1 MIPIWGTSSGRN
13 GAGGIPS
20 LLLDFSNQSYLLNG
34 TGYAAFG
41 ASPGITFSRGTN
53 ATLIDST
60 GKLTYAPS
68 NMFTNSENF
77 SATGW
82 AHPDA
87 TINVNSIV
95 APDGTITADKIIET
109 ATTNTHQITQ
119 TTTFVS
125 GTVYNW
131 SFFVKAAE
139 RSVVRVLFP
148 SAAFTSN
155 LGANFDITVGAWRTS
170 SPTPPAALT
179 LFSQDVG
186 DGWYRI
192 SATAKATASVSSTIL
207 LMLVDSPSGTGN
219 YTGNVTDGLY
229 IWGAQLGAVTYETAP
244 RTYNSTTP
252 KNLLGYTEE
261 FNVTTSGWTKFN
273 STITANATTDPNGNL
288 NADKLVEQATTQNHN
303 VNQAFSFVAGV
314 PYTYS
319 VYAKAA
325 ERQYI
330 QILFVAPAYSGNFIG
345 VFDLTGSGATAVNV
359 SGVTSSITSVGNG
372 WYRCSITSTA
382 TTAGSATPQIRVTT
396 SFTTT
401 AASSTYLGDG
411 TSGVYLWGAQ
421 LSDSASLDPYV
432 YNPAAAL
439 TSTAYYGPRFDYSP
453 TTLAPLGLLIEEAR
467 TNLLL
472 YSDRLDVAA
481 TWISANIDV
490 TANAIVSPDGT
501 TNADAIIEKTTPTVF
516 HYINQS
522 VTKAA
527 SSIQYALSFYVKN
540 KGRDIVINIQ
550 SSGVNGVAARINP
563 ETGNIV
569 TGIAAFGTG
578 WTAGSLTTTS
588 VGDGWYKVVM
598 VATSDTA
605 ITAQFQCSLYN
616 AALVTNI
623 YTGDGVSGVYIW
635 GAQLEAGSFATSYIP
650 TAGASVTRS
659 ADVATMVGNNF
670 SNWYNQTTGTLA
682 VAFDASA
689 NGFATYVSAS
699 NGTITQ
705 NSTHIDN
712 DTGIMRAAYYS
723 GSALVTALGLGAI
736 GTVGAT
742 NKIATAYA
750 VNDFAAS
757 RNGGTV
763 ATFTSPGAVPV
774 GLTQLNIGADD
785 RLLAANYTSNH
796 IKSISYYNTR
806 LTDTL
811 LQAITA

>member
-1 MIPIWGTSSGRN
+1 
-13 GAGGIPS
+13 
-20 LLLDFSNQSYLLNG
+20 LLLDFSSQSYFLNG

-53 ATLIDST
+53 ATMIDST
-60 GKLTYAPS
+60 GQLTYAPS
-68 NMFTNSENF
+68 NMLLNSDGFGTTSWVSFGTVSTVSN
-77 SATGW
+77 
-82 AHPDA
+82 A
-87 TINVNSIV
+87 TI
-95 APDGTITADKIIET
+95 APDGTTTADQITIAASSGIYQNRSAVVGVNYSVSVWLKANAPVTIRLVSNTDNSVVASTSCSVTTEWQRFSLVRVCPVG
-109 ATTNTHQITQ
+109 ATT
-119 TTTFVS
+119 VS
-125 GTVYNW
+125 LQLDQATGAVY
-131 SFFVKAAE
+131 A
-139 RSVVRVLFP
+139 
-148 SAAFTSN
+148 
-155 LGANFDITVGAWRTS
+155 
-170 SPTPPAALT
+170 
-179 LFSQDVG
+179 
-186 DGWYRI
+186 
-192 SATAKATASVSSTIL
+192 
-207 LMLVDSPSGTGN
+207 
-219 YTGNVTDGLY
+219 
-229 IWGAQLGAVTYETAP
+229 WGAQLGAVTYETAP

-261 FNVTTSGWTKFN
+261 FDVTTSGWTKFN

-288 NADKLVEQATTQNHN
+288 NADKLVEQATTQSHN

-330 QILFVAPAYSGNFIG
+330 QILFMAPAYSGNFIG
-345 VFDLTGSGATAVNV
+345 VFDLSGNGATAVNV
-359 SGVTSSITSVGNG
+359 SGVTSSITLVGNG

-396 SFTTT
+396 SFATTS
-401 AASSTYLGDG
+401 ASSTYLGDG

-472 YSDRLDVAA
+472 NSDTLS
-481 TWISANIDV
+481 TQIV
-490 TANAIVSPDGT
+490 TT
-501 TNADAIIEKTTPTVF
+501 TAQAYT
-516 HYINQS
+516 
-522 VTKAA
+522 
-527 SSIQYALSFYVKN
+527 LSFY
-540 KGRDIVINIQ
+540 
-550 SSGVNGVAARINP
+550 
-563 ETGNIV
+563 
-569 TGIAAFGTG
+569 GTG
-578 WTAGSLTTTS
+578 TVTLTGTSIAGPLVGTGVFPNRVSLTFTATAGALTLTVSGTVS
-588 VGDGWYKVVM
+588 N
-598 VATSDTA
+598 
-605 ITAQFQCSLYN
+605 AQF
-616 AALVTNI
+616 
-623 YTGDGVSGVYIW
+623 
-635 GAQLEAGSFATSYIP
+635 EAGSFATSYIP

-723 GSALVTALGLGAI
+723 GSALISALGLGAI

-750 VNDFAAS
+750 LNDFAAS

-763 ATFTSPGAVPV
+763 ATDTLGAVPV
-774 GLTQLNIGADD
+774 SLTQLNIGADD

-806 LTDTL
+806 LTNTL